1 MRYDRLPGLLVL
13 CSLLP
18 AGTLEGQAE
27 GVRPDYRNPALST
40 ARRVE
45 DLLSRMTPEEKV
57 AQMMCLWGA
66 KRQITDAQGRFD
78 PARAP
83 EWFRV
88 GIGRIERP
96 SDGHGA
102 RAQAEFTNA
111 IQRSRPWGF
120 RRTDGPRCRST

>member
-13 CSLLP
+13 CSFLP
-18 AGTLEGQAE
+18 AATVWGQNQAA
-27 GVRPDYRNPALST
+27 RPDYRDPALPT

-45 DLLSRMTPEEKV
+45 DLLSRMTLEEKV
-57 AQMMCLWGA
+57 AQMMCIWGA
-66 KRQITDAQGRFD
+66 KQPITDAQGRFD

-102 RAQAEFTNA
+102 RRR
-111 IQRSRPWGF
+111 RSSP
-120 RRTDGPRCRST
+120 TRSSGG

>member
-1 MRYDRLPGLLVL
+1 MGYNRFSGLLVL

-18 AGTLEGQAE
+18 AGTVRGQTGGA
-27 GVRPDYRNPALST
+27 RPDYLNAARPT
-40 ARRVE
+40 ARRGE
-45 DLLSRMTPEEKV
+45 DRPARMTLEEQV
-57 AQMMCLWGA
+57 GQMLCLWNA
-66 KRQITDAQGRFD
+66 KRRITDDQGRFD

-111 IQRSRPWGF
+111 I
-120 RRTDGPRCRST
+120 

>member
-18 AGTLEGQAE
+18 AGTVRGQTEGS
-27 GVRPDYRNPALST
+27 RPDYRDPTLPT
-40 ARRVE
+40 ARRVA
-45 DLLSRMTPEEKV
+45 DLLTRMTLEEKV
-57 AQMMCLWGA
+57 AQMLCLCNA
-66 KRQITDAQGRFD
+66 KQQITDAQGHFD
-78 PARAP
+78 PTRAP
-83 EWFRV
+83 KWFRV

-111 IQRSRPWGF
+111 IQRWVKPRPA
-120 RRTDGPRCRST
+120 